1 MSEKNNKSEN
11 KIIKGEDISEIKKE
25 NNNNINLDFYNDII
39 ENQIQKRS
47 FLTNI
52 PSLYNNNNMYNNNIK
67 NINCVEKNLNDK
79 LNEIKEQIKILNK
92 NNIEYNSENKYD
104 ENNIKI
110 QLMKFNKIR
119 LKEIENK
126 YKNKQKEILIN
137 LEKNYEIKK
146 DNKIFEDIKNNKKIK
161 DNNNIILYQQMEQ
174 KFLEK
179 ENKLIHDTTNERKIK
194 NLFYKQNINLESEKI
209 DIINYKKN
217 LEKRAEEQTKN
228 MKKLWH
234 SRSMLL
240 KQYQNIKN
248 NKTVVQNEINIEIS
262 KNNEDK
268 KIDRKEYSKKNV
280 KLPIINEKLKE
291 ESNWRKIDIKSLK
304 GKERINYVNKKY
316 FHKNNLLLNSL
327 KSLNFGKKF
336 FLGKKKKHSNNIKE
350 KKFDNNYSSSD
361 RKNVQPINIIIPR
374 NKTVDYNNI
383 KKEKINYLKEFRN
396 KNKKEFHKWNKY
408 IKKDK
413 EELDKDGIY
422 IINKKVEKL
431 DEKVKM
437 KKELMN
443 VNGGYENNTE
453 LGNKVNLI
461 LVDSIKGKLTVLNE
475 LFYDDNNKK

>member
-336 FLGKKKKHSNNIKE
+336 F
-350 KKFDNNYSSSD
+350 
-361 RKNVQPINIIIPR
+361 
-374 NKTVDYNNI
+374 
-383 KKEKINYLKEFRN
+383 
-396 KNKKEFHKWNKY
+396 
-408 IKKDK
+408 
-413 EELDKDGIY
+413 
-422 IINKKVEKL
+422 
-431 DEKVKM
+431 
-437 KKELMN
+437 
-443 VNGGYENNTE
+443 
-453 LGNKVNLI
+453 
-461 LVDSIKGKLTVLNE
+461 
-475 LFYDDNNKK
+475 

>member
-248 NKTVVQNEINIEIS
+248 NKTVIQNEINIEIS

-316 FHKNNLLLNSL
+316 FQKNNLLLNSL

-336 FLGKKKKHSNNIKE
+336 FLGKKKNLCNNIKE
-350 KKFDNNYSSSD
+350 KKFDNNYSSCD